1 MTSDMKGSVFAFQGN
16 DFARN
21 AAFALDLLIAERIA
35 ERNRDKAVARMFGV
49 SLRMAKYLREGKH
62 WTWESTPMQLVKA
75 EPADD
80 QMAVAAFPDLA
91 GAAEVAEAEPHG

>member
-1 MTSDMKGSVFAFQGN
+1 MSEPIVVDCPPGCAIVERVGWDDDGRFTATLVFPNGPP
-16 DFARN
+16 
-21 AAFALDLLIAERIA
+21 
-35 ERNRDKAVARMFGV
+35 
-49 SLRMAKYLREGKH
+49 SLPLACV
-62 WTWESTPMQLVKA
+62 WESTPMQLVKA